1 MGFILNCRD
10 GWDIC
15 THIPTQG
22 EIFQI
27 LEKNNFLKFIFKEIF
42 YIHYSF
48 SPKSIANYFM
58 LYNINLSCSSWTN
71 ENGAYASL
79 RSNFTTYIWQCL
91 LLLPHPN
98 LPRKYLTLGFKH
110 FSDTEINNSIWQD
123 KKIIKLDSDYLVNS
137 SLQLSG
143 N

>member
-1 MGFILNCRD
+1 MGYLYTHTHTR
-10 GWDIC
+10 WD
-15 THIPTQG
+15 
-22 EIFQI
+22 FS
-27 LEKNNFLKFIFKEIF
+27 NFRKKLFVWYSFFKEIF

-58 LYNINLSCSSWTN
+58 LYNINLSCSSWAN

-79 RSNFTTYIWQCL
+79 SSNFTTYIWQCL
-91 LLLPHPN
+91 FLLPHPN

-110 FSDTEINNSIWQD
+110 LSDTEINNSIWQD
-123 KKIIKLDSDYLVNS
+123 KKIIKPDSDYLVNS
-137 SLQLSG
+137 SLQLGG